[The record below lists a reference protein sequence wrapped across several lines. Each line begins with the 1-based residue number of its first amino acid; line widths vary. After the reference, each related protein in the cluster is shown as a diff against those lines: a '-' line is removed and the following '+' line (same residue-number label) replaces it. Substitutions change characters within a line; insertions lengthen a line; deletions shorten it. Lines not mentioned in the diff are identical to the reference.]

1 MTHTEIPAG
10 VHAIAD
16 KEGCNHIE
24 RVGAVDGFEV
34 FSLSEV
40 DEESGIPIPTG
51 FPLLVLWNGEA
62 IKIVSGEKSLRLL
75 SRLNC
80 S

>member
-1 MTHTEIPAG
+1 MLHTEIPAG
-10 VHAIAD
+10 VHAVAD
-16 KEGCNHIE
+16 MKGCNHIE
-24 RVGAVDGFEV
+24 RVGAVDGYEV

-51 FPLLVLWNGEA
+51 FPLLVLWNGDA
-62 IKIVSGEKSLRLL
+62 TKIVSGEKSLRLL
-75 SRLNC
+75 SRLDC